1 MSAIGPGGPPQT
13 GGPDVLS
20 LHCRGGRLHRSH
32 RVRMPADR
40 VHAAIAERPL
50 LEVLPRT
57 TLHVIGHRVTVGA
70 VRLATQHLPGAESR
84 STLITN
90 LAADFVLT
98 VNVDKLCDDRF
109 LVYAHVGRGEEE
121 ETAEALCLPGGTV
134 DAGELVVRRA
144 LRQVPAECRSESQ
157 VRLSDLS
164 TEELY
169 VVVSLVGA

>member
-1 MSAIGPGGPPQT
+1 
-13 GGPDVLS
+13 
-20 LHCRGGRLHRSH
+20 
-32 RVRMPADR
+32 
-40 VHAAIAERPL
+40 
-50 LEVLPRT
+50 
-57 TLHVIGHRVTVGA
+57 VIGHRVTVGA

-134 DAGELVVRRA
+134 DAVELVVRRA